1 MPMLSDG
8 YTKTVLN
15 QIASKHRTLSCCTW
29 WCNLFPFM
37 VSSQLDALDVLRL
50 KAFYMLRLPWKGNS
64 KNCHLS
70 DLEMFCKSS
79 VDPFPSIVISQ
90 IASQART
97 NNTFCLAFP
106 NPKRQPYIA
115 VNNSKTWSQ
124 EKHILNLPK
133 CVSCSGWGHLKHINR
148 GGD

>member
-1 MPMLSDG
+1 MKLLHP
-8 YTKTVLN
+8 
-15 QIASKHRTLSCCTW
+15 

-97 NNTFCLAFP
+97 NNTFYLAFP
-106 NPKRQPYIA
+106 NLKRQP
-115 VNNSKTWSQ
+115 
-124 EKHILNLPK
+124 H
-133 CVSCSGWGHLKHINR
+133 H
-148 GGD
+148 